1 MDKETRASLLKQFSL
16 ILKNR
21 SKDETYQKLTLS
33 LGEYY
38 SRKDLIDILKK
49 KYGDYLPEELNLMEC
64 ENKDLLSLIGDD
76 MCLISHTTGV
86 WASEKPVSAQPQNQ
100 IVVETDTTKQEP
112 IIPSAK
118 KDIPTS
124 EQQKPVT
131 PVKPL
136 EKKK

>member
-21 SKDETYQKLTLS
+21 SKDGTYQKLTPS

-64 ENKDLLSLIGDD
+64 ENKELLSLIGDD

-100 IVVETDTTKQEP
+100 IVVEADTTKQEP
-112 IIPSAK
+112 IIPSIK
-118 KDIPTS
+118 KDIPAS
-124 EQQKPVT
+124 EQRKPVT
-131 PVKPL
+131 PVKPP